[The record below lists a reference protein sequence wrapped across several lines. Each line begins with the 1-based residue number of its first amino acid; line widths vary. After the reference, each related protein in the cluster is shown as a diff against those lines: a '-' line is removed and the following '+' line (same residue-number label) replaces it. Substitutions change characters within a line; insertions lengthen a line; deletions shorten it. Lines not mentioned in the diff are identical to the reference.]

1 MKVVICGSVEKSWDQ
16 IMMAAGYL
24 AENGC
29 QVVVP
34 SQKEEN
40 LILKRENYLDE
51 IDEANLVVIIPKDSG
66 AQFSEDDVNSLRFRL
81 GESTSYEYLY
91 AVRSGIPTVIW
102 DHPNYES
109 YFKPVETLVEKTSP

>member
-1 MKVVICGSVEKSWDQ
+1 MKVVICGSVEKSWEQ
-16 IMMAAGYL
+16 IMMVAGIF

-34 SQKEEN
+34 SQNEEN

-51 IDEANLVVIIPKDSG
+51 IDNANLVIIVPKNDG
-66 AQFSEDDVNSLRFRL
+66 AQFSKDDENSLRFRL

-102 DHPNYES
+102 DHP
-109 YFKPVETLVEKTSP
+109 YFKPVNSFEEKTSP